1 MTNPL
6 ELALK
11 SKLRQIAKDAQQD
24 PLAIWQNLFL
34 ERFLV
39 RLARS
44 PYQHHFVLK
53 GGLLLSKYVPIGR
66 ETQDLD
72 FFAKNLKNEVSGLET
87 IFKTIAQLDLGD
99 GFEFKDIVAKPLL
112 HPHMSY
118 LGAHISMMAFFGK
131 IRSKVTIDL
140 GFGDKVK
147 DIKKD
152 LPLLRTSKSPLFEE
166 SISMN
171 CYPKE
176 FIFAE
181 KLETVIYRGGANS
194 RMKDFH
200 DLYTMITGREQ
211 LHLQNLKEAI
221 VMVFNHRQT
230 PLNLP
235 VQFSEADNQ
244 SLEKYWSAYYKEL
257 NQSALMQSFPTT
269 LQELIESLNT
279 WLHSAE
285 LIPEK
290 IVMTPFGK

>member
-1 MTNPL
+1 MTSHL
-6 ELALK
+6 EQALK
-11 SKLRQIAKDAQQD
+11 SKLRQIAKDAKQD

-53 GGLLLSKYVPIGR
+53 GGLLLSKYVQLGR

-72 FFAKNLKNEVSGLET
+72 FFAKNLKHELSGLET
-87 IFKTIAQLDLGD
+87 MFKKIAQLDVGD
-99 GFEFKDIVAKPLL
+99 GFEFKDITARPLP

-131 IRSKVTIDL
+131 IRFKVTIDL

-147 DIKKD
+147 EIKQD
-152 LPLLRTSKSPLFEE
+152 LPLLRTSKGPLFEN

-200 DLYTMITGREQ
+200 DLYPF
-211 LHLQNLKEAI
+211 HLKATQENRIEISLKSNKKTKSI
-221 VMVFNHRQT
+221 LT
-230 PLNLP
+230 
-235 VQFSEADNQ
+235 
-244 SLEKYWSAYYKEL
+244 
-257 NQSALMQSFPTT
+257 
-269 LQELIESLNT
+269 
-279 WLHSAE
+279 
-285 LIPEK
+285 
-290 IVMTPFGK
+290 